1 MYENMK
7 TPGEK
12 MFQAVLILICV
23 LLAAIC
29 VLPLIN
35 IFATSTSS
43 AEMIMRG
50 KVFLIPQEFN
60 LEAYNKVFASS
71 SFLKSFG
78 YTVYLTLLFT
88 LSTMI
93 MTILCA
99 YPLSRSSL
107 KGKKVIMMFIV
118 FTMYFNA
125 GTVPNYLVIRD
136 MGLLDK
142 TAALVLPGLISA
154 YNMIILKNFFTN
166 IDSSILE
173 SASIDGCNEFQ
184 LLTKIV
190 LPLSTAVLATLSLF
204 YAVSRWNNV
213 TDAIYYITDP
223 NKYPLQS
230 VLKEIIMS
238 DKASQL
244 DPGQSIGMSKTIS
257 ESVKSASIILSTLPI
272 LLVYPFIQK
281 YFTKGIMIGSVKG

>member
-12 MFQAVLILICV
+12 IFQVVLILICV

-29 VLPLIN
+29 VFPLIN

-43 AEMIMRG
+43 PDMILRG
-50 KVFLIPQEFN
+50 QVFLLPQGFN
-60 LEAYNKVFASS
+60 LDAYKRVFESS

-78 YTVYLTLLFT
+78 YTIYLTLLFT
-88 LSTMI
+88 LCTMS

-99 YPLSRSSL
+99 YPLSRSIL

-125 GTVPNYLVIRD
+125 GTVPNYLVIKD
-136 MGLLDK
+136 MNLLDT
-142 TAALVLPGLISA
+142 TASLVLPGLISA
-154 YNMIILKNFFTN
+154 YNMIILKNFFSN
-166 IDSSILE
+166 IDKSILE

-230 VLKEIIMS
+230 VLKEIIMA

-244 DPGQSIGMSKTIS
+244 DPGQSVGMSKTIS
-257 ESVKSASIILSTLPI
+257 ESVKGASIILSTIPI